1 MTPRK
6 RSTKNR
12 DLPENLYEA
21 RGYYKYRHPVT
32 GQYHKMGTDRARAI
46 AAANKLNV
54 RLVKPIDLVR
64 GVLQAEAGSIADLVR
79 RYKAERQALE
89 DMKPSTRKLEDYRL
103 NAIVKGLGHLPT
115 LELSVRTCAEWLDGF
130 NGNAYTKHRGSL
142 IKVCRFGVAK
152 GLLETNPAEGTL
164 TNPSSVEK
172 KKRKPMKK
180 EWFDMIHAAAPEW
193 MQVAMDFALITLQR
207 RGDCVTARYTDIEGD
222 VLKVIQAKTE
232 KHGYRAFLRIEIG
245 EGLADVIARSR
256 QIKPVCPY
264 ILHRMPLRKHKNDLD
279 HWAMITPDH
288 LSKTF
293 AQVRD
298 GLPVFQ
304 GMPKEERPTFH
315 EIRGLGG
322 KLYLDAGYSD
332 DYVNKLMGHTSQK
345 MTDSYTDQHQEW
357 TECRADLKAQA
368 DDH

>member
-1 MTPRK
+1 MTPRR
-6 RSTKNR
+6 RSKKNK

-21 RGYYKYRHPVT
+21 RGYYKYRHPLT
-32 GQYHKMGTDRARAI
+32 GVYHPMGTDRRGAI
-46 AAANKLNV
+46 AAVNKLNV
-54 RLVKPIDLVR
+54 RLVKPHDLVR
-64 GVLQAEAGSIADLVR
+64 SVLRAEGGSVADLVA

-103 NAIVKGLGHLPT
+103 NAVVKGLGHLPT
-115 LELSVRTCAEWLDGF
+115 IELTVRACAEWLDGF
-130 NGNAYTKHRGSL
+130 VGNSYTKHRGTL
-142 IKVCRFGVAK
+142 IKICRFGVAK
-152 GLLETNPAEGTL
+152 GLMEGNPAEGTL
-164 TNPSSVEK
+164 TNPSTVEK
-172 KKRKPMKK
+172 KKRKPLRK
-180 EWFDMIHAAAPEW
+180 EQFDLIHAAAPEW
-193 MQVAMDFALITLQR
+193 LQVAMDFALITLQR
-207 RGDCVTARYTDIEGD
+207 RGDCVKVRYDDIEGE
-222 VLKVIQAKTE
+222 VLKIIQQKTE
-232 KHGYRAFLRIEIG
+232 KHGHRAFLRIEIG
-245 EGLADVIARSR
+245 DGLADVIARSR
-256 QIKPVCPY
+256 QIKPLCPY
-264 ILHRMPLRKHKNDLD
+264 ILHRMPQRKFKGKLD

-298 GLPVFQ
+298 SIPLFQ
-304 GMPKEERPTFH
+304 AMPKEEKPTFH

-357 TECRADLKAQA
+357 TECRADLKVTA